1 MQRGW
6 HRADASLRTLVA
18 LPTAQRGERA
28 PFSPPDVVALQPF
41 DDGNS
46 AGGSALGSALA
57 ASSTVTSNRWLRTA
71 KHGAGGWSR
80 SSSRAGP

>member
-1 MQRGW
+1 VHGGW
-6 HRADASLRTLVA
+6 HREDASLQTLVPRTGC
-18 LPTAQRGERA
+18 LVGERT
-28 PFSPPDVVALQPF
+28 PSTRPDVVALQPF

-46 AGGSALGSALA
+46 ARGSALGSALA